1 MAEKV
6 TTAYIDRIEEVE
18 EGVDKA
24 VLYIGEDT
32 DDMIKLI
39 LPVTLLPDDAYEGDN
54 VKITISIDDGEEEAD
69 ADDTAEKD
77 EERSDAQTAE
87 E

>member
-32 DDMIKLI
+32 DEMIKLI
-39 LPVTLLPDDAYEGDN
+39 LPVTLLPEDAYEGDN
-54 VKITISIDDGEEEAD
+54 VTIKISIEN
-69 ADDTAEKD
+69 AED
-77 EERSDAQTAE
+77 EDDAQTAE